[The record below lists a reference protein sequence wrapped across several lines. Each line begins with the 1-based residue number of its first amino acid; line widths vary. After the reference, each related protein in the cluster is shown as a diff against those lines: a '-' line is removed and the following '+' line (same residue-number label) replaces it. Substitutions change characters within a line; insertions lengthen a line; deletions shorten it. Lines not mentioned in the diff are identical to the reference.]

1 MSDRALKHRPHLR
14 RAAAERRR
22 ENNKAITIAAG
33 SAGRVTVWVLL
44 MLVVSLV
51 APQQSALG
59 QQTESVDIQSSC
71 TVTTPTVTSQIAYW
85 TGVRIEAEM
94 TVTCDQDYTI
104 SWQFR
109 HAKTCASQPSHTD
122 CQSVGGV
129 TPDPCSPVFSADAKT
144 VQGSRNDQTKIDFG
158 QTGLDNFATYGY
170 QLRASITYDSQT
182 VSSSWNPGT
191 TSCSTFEPR
200 PPPPYAPKSLDAVA
214 GDSSATLR
222 NAELR
227 YGYWC
232 CGTTYP
238 IFKWQYRYKCSQPRS
253 GCAWS
258 QTQDVISGSWN
269 MPTTVVGGLVNG
281 TGYIFQVRAVARI
294 TSTRGYPG
302 QWSLGAYVTPS
313 APTQPGPTQP
323 GPTQPGPTQPGPTQS
338 GTTNQSGPSPG
349 PAQPA
354 QVNHFTDDE
363 GSLHETDI
371 NILRSSGITSGC
383 DSAQALYC
391 PDDPVTRA
399 QMATFL
405 ARAMKLEPPEDPD
418 VGAFEDI
425 VGNVHEDDIRAIAA
439 RGITKGCNESGTLYC
454 PDDPVTRAQMATFLA
469 RALELEPP
477 EDPDVGA
484 FEDIVGNVH
493 EDDIRAIAARGI
505 TKGCNESGTL
515 YCPDDPVTRGQM
527 ASFLVRA
534 FELAS
539 TTA

>member
-1 MSDRALKHRPHLR
+1 MSDRAFSHRPHLR
-14 RAAAERRR
+14 RAAVRQR
-22 ENNKAITIAAG
+22 ESNKAITVAAG
-33 SAGRVTVWVLL
+33 PAGRVTVWVLL

-51 APQQSALG
+51 APQQSAFG
-59 QQTESVDIQSSC
+59 QQTESVNSQSSC

-85 TGVRIEAEM
+85 TGVRIEAKM

-122 CQSVGGV
+122 CQPVGGV
-129 TPDPCSPVFSADAKT
+129 TPDACSPVFNADAKT
-144 VQGSRNDQTKIDFG
+144 VQGNRNDEQTINFG
-158 QTGLDNFATYGY
+158 QSGLDNFSMYGY
-170 QLRASITYDSQT
+170 QIRASITYDSQT
-182 VSSSWNPGT
+182 VSSSWNPGS
-191 TSCSTFEPR
+191 SCLTFEPK

-222 NAELR
+222 DAELR
-227 YGYWC
+227 SGSWC

-294 TSTRGYPG
+294 TSTREYPG

-313 APTQPGPTQP
+313 GSSQP

-338 GTTNQSGPSPG
+338 GTTNQSGPSPS

-354 QVNHFTDDE
+354 QANHFTDDE
-363 GSLHETDI
+363 GSLYETDI

-454 PDDPVTRAQMATFLA
+454 PDDLVTRAQMATFLA

-515 YCPDDPVTRGQM
+515 YCPDDLVTRGQM